1 MINNEEQLQTFL
13 RSLEEIGSLL
23 QRRSVFERVPVT
35 LYKRALQK
43 SADYAE
49 KNMPD
54 VILLYDLSK
63 FQMYQCA
70 LSKLTID
77 GYFAEFGVFEGR
89 SINYIADLINPNVIF
104 GFDSF
109 LGLEEDMPLEPKGS
123 FNLNGI
129 LPNVRENVQLIKG
142 LFENTLPVWLN
153 HHPGPFSF
161 INIDSSTYNAAST
174 ILNLLGPE
182 RIVKGTHII
191 FDEYFGFHGWE
202 NQEFKAW
209 KEYCL
214 KYSVKYKYIA
224 LNDMQA
230 LVEVL

>member
-1 MINNEEQLQTFL
+1 MLNEQEQTQNFL
-13 RSLEEIGSLL
+13 HSLEEIGSLL
-23 QRRSVFERVPVT
+23 QKRSVFERVPVT

-49 KNMPD
+49 QNMLD
-54 VILLYDLSK
+54 VILFYDLSK
-63 FQMYQCA
+63 FQMYHCA
-70 LSKLTID
+70 LSKLTIN
-77 GYFAEFGVFEGR
+77 GYLAEFGVFEGR
-89 SINYIADLINPNVIF
+89 SINYLAELATPNTIF

-129 LPNVRENVQLIKG
+129 LPKVRENVHLIKG
-142 LFENTLPVWLN
+142 LFEDTLPVWLQN
-153 HHPGPFSF
+153 NPGPFSF

-174 ILNLLGPE
+174 ILNLLGPN
-182 RIVKGTHII
+182 RIVAGTHII
-191 FDEYFGFHGWE
+191 FDEYFGFYGWE

-214 KYSVKYKYIA
+214 KHHVKYKYIA
-224 LNDMQA
+224 LNDMQV
-230 LVEVL
+230 LIEVL